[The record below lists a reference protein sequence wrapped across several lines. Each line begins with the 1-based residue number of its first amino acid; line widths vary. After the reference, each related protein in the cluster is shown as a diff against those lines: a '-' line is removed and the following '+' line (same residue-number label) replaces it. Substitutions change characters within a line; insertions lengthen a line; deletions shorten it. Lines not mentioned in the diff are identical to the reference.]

1 MINIETLKENIPKG
15 PGVYFFYSKGVIIYI
30 GKAKN
35 LQKRILSYYKI
46 NEFDNKVTNIITKS
60 DKIDWILSK
69 NENEALILES
79 ELIHK
84 HKPRYNTKLKEKN
97 SYPRLAIDFNS
108 DFPKIFQY
116 RGENNRNLHIFGPY
130 PQLSAKVA
138 IDSLIQTYPIRSC
151 KDTIFKRAKLSKR
164 ACMLFDLEKCSAP
177 CINKIDKN
185 KHDDLVKQLES
196 FLRNESNDQ
205 YDILI
210 KKMNQEAD
218 LQNFEMAK
226 FYRNK
231 VNLLNIFQYN
241 GISISKQ
248 SLSVDSFSINFYGE
262 KIILGYSQIRK
273 GTIAAAGYLFFDKG
287 IEDDRSDVFENIINQ
302 FYNIFSSNDKPK
314 ELIIDKDEIL
324 DINTF
329 SEQGI
334 KISKPKSGYKLI
346 LLSLAQRQAK
356 EGERI
361 ASLSRDTYDEDYDK
375 ITSKLKKILNTN
387 IDIERIE
394 VYDNSHFMGNNAI
407 AGVVVFVNGS
417 YIKNENR
424 KIILQI
430 DNGDDL
436 ASMREIAIKRF
447 TKNKLGYKTFPDLI
461 LIDGGREQLKFFHN
475 ALKSLDLNEL
485 PIMMSIA
492 KENEELYFIDRKS
505 PLRLEPGSD
514 LFLFI
519 TMLRDKAH
527 SNAITGH
534 RNRKLREGENEIFP
548 FLSSRQRKSLFST
561 FGDINAIYQAS
572 IEDIKSVKYIGD
584 KSAIMLYNHINK

>member
-1 MINIETLKENIPKG
+1 MIDIETLRENIPKG

-46 NEFDNKVTNIITKS
+46 SEFDNKVTNIVTKS

-97 SYPRLAIDFNS
+97 SYSRLAIDFNS

-151 KDTIFKRAKLSKR
+151 KDTTFKRAKLSKR

-226 FYRNK
+226 FYRIK
-231 VNLLNIFQYN
+231 H
-241 GISISKQ
+241 
-248 SLSVDSFSINFYGE
+248 FSI
-262 KIILGYSQIRK
+262 
-273 GTIAAAGYLFFDKG
+273 
-287 IEDDRSDVFENIINQ
+287 
-302 FYNIFSSNDKPK
+302 
-314 ELIIDKDEIL
+314 
-324 DINTF
+324 
-329 SEQGI
+329 
-334 KISKPKSGYKLI
+334 
-346 LLSLAQRQAK
+346 
-356 EGERI
+356 
-361 ASLSRDTYDEDYDK
+361 
-375 ITSKLKKILNTN
+375 
-387 IDIERIE
+387 
-394 VYDNSHFMGNNAI
+394 
-407 AGVVVFVNGS
+407 
-417 YIKNENR
+417 
-424 KIILQI
+424 
-430 DNGDDL
+430 
-436 ASMREIAIKRF
+436 
-447 TKNKLGYKTFPDLI
+447 
-461 LIDGGREQLKFFHN
+461 
-475 ALKSLDLNEL
+475 
-485 PIMMSIA
+485 
-492 KENEELYFIDRKS
+492 
-505 PLRLEPGSD
+505 
-514 LFLFI
+514 
-519 TMLRDKAH
+519 
-527 SNAITGH
+527 
-534 RNRKLREGENEIFP
+534 
-548 FLSSRQRKSLFST
+548 
-561 FGDINAIYQAS
+561 
-572 IEDIKSVKYIGD
+572 
-584 KSAIMLYNHINK
+584 